1 MYYVELHFEKSVLTH
16 ALSKHVHRFDYRD
29 GMAVRKRPKRV
40 EVLKEPGFSSLPEEP
55 EELRQS
61 RRSSP
66 GSPRSPRSFGAPKAP
81 PRLPTCAEGKAVSPS
96 PPPQSRPSS
105 SQQLPRVFT
114 GEVEHW
120 SEWSFLQHMP
130 EYMNGLLEDLQAR
143 TIASYRRGGWFAT
156 LRDFTRSVV
165 SVVETDTTVSEAR
178 DLVLLDVRD
187 AAEFE
192 QCHLP
197 LAVSYPA
204 PKINRDQF
212 IPELLRCKREPKLLV
227 VYGANEQ
234 ATIGVARLL
243 VEKGWD
249 NVHALTGGFEEML
262 QSYPEVLEGMAP
274 ERPVTTSTARSTRR

>member
-130 EYMNGLLEDLQAR
+130 EYMNGLLE
-143 TIASYRRGGWFAT
+143 ASER
-156 LRDFTRSVV
+156 
-165 SVVETDTTVSEAR
+165 
-178 DLVLLDVRD
+178 
-187 AAEFE
+187 
-192 QCHLP
+192 
-197 LAVSYPA
+197 
-204 PKINRDQF
+204 
-212 IPELLRCKREPKLLV
+212 
-227 VYGANEQ
+227 
-234 ATIGVARLL
+234 RLL
-243 VEKGWD
+243 
-249 NVHALTGGFEEML
+249 
-262 QSYPEVLEGMAP
+262 
-274 ERPVTTSTARSTRR
+274 